1 MKKPVSKKQHT
12 PTIAAKL
19 DKLKKHGIPQK
30 SKAHDEVMK
39 NKHRKVPAAKTT
51 LKPGDDVIPFDIGA
65 ASETEANAAVP
76 PDKLE
81 RAIKLGEKMR
91 AAGDE
96 VDRIGVLLKDATTAY
111 NKIAMDELPTLLR
124 ELKLKEITL
133 ADGSKIAVKK
143 EYNAAITDERRDEAL
158 KWLTDNKFGGMIKSA
173 VTIEF
178 PSGKEK
184 AAGVF
189 ARKMQKEFDEVTLKA
204 GVHAATLKAFVKE
217 QLEAGAKK
225 FPLKLFGVHEYFVAK
240 LTQPKGK

>member
-12 PTIAAKL
+12 PAIAEKL
-19 DKLKKHGIPQK
+19 NRLKTHGIPQK
-30 SKAHDEVMK
+30 SKAHEEVMR
-39 NKHRKVPAAKTT
+39 NKHRKVPAATVDSKI
-51 LKPGDDVIPFDIGA
+51 DFDIGA
-65 ASETEANAAVP
+65 ASDAEANAAVT

-81 RAIKLGEKMR
+81 RAIKLGERMR
-91 AAGDE
+91 DAGAE
-96 VDRIGVLLKDATTAY
+96 VDRIAVLLDTATKAY

-158 KWLTDNKFGGMIKSA
+158 KWLTENKFGGMIKAA